1 MCTCA
6 SCKVTDSFA
15 AKSFADWP
23 RGDPAGKRAS
33 ESLYASHV
41 AFGRKWGGARKP
53 ECAQRLGA
61 GGSRREDPH
70 ARYFFPGAWRDN
82 KLIPAEETT
91 AGYVA
96 AFLRLNGLLP
106 EKQTPAAKPAPARP
120 AAVGKPQQHFAAPM
134 EEERDATAVIYRIPS
149 MEPKL
154 MSCTQA
160 AAKFGVT
167 ARQVALWC
175 EEGRIPAS
183 RIGRAWLIDAKA
195 ERPEQLKRGRKPTAQ
210 RQA

>member
-1 MCTCA
+1 MCTCT

-134 EEERDATAVIYRIPS
+134 EGGRDAGIILA
-149 MEPKL
+149 MPKDKAKRPPGRPRFL
-154 MSCTQA
+154 PEGSKRFLIWLDPQA
-160 AAKFGVT
+160 IAEARRKGGKVSLGV
-167 ARQVALWC
+167 RKALGSKC
-175 EEGRIPAS
+175 
-183 RIGRAWLIDAKA
+183 
-195 ERPEQLKRGRKPTAQ
+195 
-210 RQA
+210 